1 MVLGKKKSLTAQ
13 LAELSNPTPIDID
26 PEEFG
31 ETYHTYGFDQSDE
44 ENEEVERDVGREHYV
59 AVGKS
64 SLRRNLFILDD
75 PKYVGKRSSRKDI
88 FENYSNDEDDED
100 AEQSSE
106 VEDESDKIDNKIGDK
121 HNNGIELHENENI
134 GNNDKISPSDEGSE
148 ESEDQESNFENKDG
162 DENSLSVQEEL
173 RKIEEEERNLLHKM
187 KQNAQEDVTKGQH
200 VKTQLGLWDTFLDT
214 RIRLQK
220 AVSIANSFPQS
231 DVYSEFLTPES
242 ELAIQET
249 RTELRE
255 LVDSLIDLRK
265 DLCHENNNIKE
276 ISENV
281 MNSRKHH
288 LDDHNYTEY
297 LWKDMKELYDH
308 FLPYR
313 TQTIDKWSN
322 KVQIAS
328 GISLNKR
335 FKAINQGVNTQ
346 IEQILHDKER
356 LTKRTQLKRNSDKIL
371 GKKEHDIE
379 DPDKDVKKHD
389 KHLSNYDV
397 EIFDDTDFYQQL
409 LRELIESRMIDTD
422 DPISL
427 GMQWAAI
434 RQTKQKKKQVD
445 TKASK
450 GRRLRYHVHEKLQN
464 FMVPI
469 PDGNWHEDM
478 IDELYSSLLGKKYD
492 NNLESSENEN
502 ENETISKTKEQK
514 ECTIEPDL
522 NSING
527 IMAERQINCQA
538 EFFSTSPRNN
548 FISNKQP
555 WEYDP
560 LYHTEVKLFIKDI
573 HKLKHVQYKKSGVEK
588 EVSVFF
594 YGQSNRPVQC
604 VDIIGI
610 VRAIDIFRKV
620 IKYYIDDGSSTI
632 SCVEFIP
639 DDLINSSSKL
649 ALSQLNKFNISELV
663 RVGGM
668 LNEYKNRKEIKIRHM
683 NKIEDPNEELLRWTE
698 IICLKK
704 DVYCKEF
711 KFTSNHFD
719 EKKLLRDKSSAGS
732 YYPNKKMA
740 LSRKPTSG
748 GGDSSTVSYLTQSNQ
763 SDAIRCNSLQIIDEE
778 MLKSRIKEYID
789 NNLNEFR
796 FSSIVEVTGLQDI
809 AIKVLQSQGR
819 IIDFKKQDKTIQR
832 NNYHKQYKEEIRFLF
847 KKILK
852 SLIQDEY
859 LQADQ
864 NLVSFKVVKTKEE
877 K

>member
-31 ETYHTYGFDQSDE
+31 ETYHTYGFDKSDE
-44 ENEEVERDVGREHYV
+44 ENEEVEKDIGREHYV

-88 FENYSNDEDDED
+88 FENYSNDEDVEMKSWQNSEDED
-100 AEQSSE
+100 EGE
-106 VEDESDKIDNKIGDK
+106 KMDNKIGDK
-121 HNNGIELHENENI
+121 KDYEHNNEIELNENENI
-134 GNNDKISPSDEGSE
+134 EKNDKISSDDDEG
-148 ESEDQESNFENKDG
+148 SEDQESDFENKDG
-162 DENSLSVQEEL
+162 DVSLENGLSIQEEL

-187 KQNAQEDVTKGQH
+187 KQNAQEDITKGQH

-220 AVSIANSFPQS
+220 AVSVANSFPQN

-255 LVDSLIDLRK
+255 LLDSLIELRK
-265 DLCHENNNIKE
+265 DLCHENNNIEE

-281 MNSRKHH
+281 INNRKHH
-288 LDDHNYTEY
+288 LDDNYNEY
-297 LWKDMKELYDH
+297 LWKDIKELYDH

-346 IEQILHDKER
+346 IEQILRDKER
-356 LTKRTQLKRNSDKIL
+356 LIKRTQLKRNSDKIL
-371 GKKEHDIE
+371 GKKEHDMQ
-379 DPDKDVKKHD
+379 DFDKDIKNND

-422 DPISL
+422 DPIAL

-464 FMVPI
+464 FMVPV
-469 PDGNWHEDM
+469 PVGAWHEDM

-492 NNLESSENEN
+492 NDSDSSENEN
-502 ENETISKTKEQK
+502 DNENENISKTKEQK

-522 NSING
+522 NG
-527 IMAERQINCQA
+527 
-538 EFFSTSPRNN
+538 
-548 FISNKQP
+548 
-555 WEYDP
+555 
-560 LYHTEVKLFIKDI
+560 
-573 HKLKHVQYKKSGVEK
+573 LK
-588 EVSVFF
+588 
-594 YGQSNRPVQC
+594 
-604 VDIIGI
+604 
-610 VRAIDIFRKV
+610 IF
-620 IKYYIDDGSSTI
+620 G
-632 SCVEFIP
+632 
-639 DDLINSSSKL
+639 
-649 ALSQLNKFNISELV
+649 
-663 RVGGM
+663 
-668 LNEYKNRKEIKIRHM
+668 
-683 NKIEDPNEELLRWTE
+683 
-698 IICLKK
+698 
-704 DVYCKEF
+704 
-711 KFTSNHFD
+711 
-719 EKKLLRDKSSAGS
+719 
-732 YYPNKKMA
+732 
-740 LSRKPTSG
+740 
-748 GGDSSTVSYLTQSNQ
+748 
-763 SDAIRCNSLQIIDEE
+763 
-778 MLKSRIKEYID
+778 
-789 NNLNEFR
+789 
-796 FSSIVEVTGLQDI
+796 
-809 AIKVLQSQGR
+809 
-819 IIDFKKQDKTIQR
+819 
-832 NNYHKQYKEEIRFLF
+832 
-847 KKILK
+847 
-852 SLIQDEY
+852 
-859 LQADQ
+859 
-864 NLVSFKVVKTKEE
+864 
-877 K
+877 